1 MQVTALDPDHPLLDA
16 VYDDLLVTAFPPDEL
31 ITRDELRSGLAG
43 GGMLGSLVVAHDRPV
58 GVALGEF
65 SADSGVLLLAYMS
78 VRGDARSGG
87 IGGLLMESAVRG
99 SWQERLHPLI
109 TLAEIEHPAAHAA
122 DARRGDPSAR
132 LRFYA
137 RQGARA
143 LDTPYFQ
150 PALRPG
156 AARVPGMLLG
166 VLATAP
172 SLAGATAIPSEPVRL
187 FLTDYFVGTEGKVPD
202 DAAARLLF
210 EAVDRPG
217 GIALLPMDDP
227 ALLPCAYDV

>member
-1 MQVTALDPDHPLLDA
+1 MAALGPDHPLLDA

-43 GGMLGSLVVAHDRPV
+43 GAMLGALVAADGRPM

-65 SADSGVLLLAYMS
+65 SAESRILLLAYMS

-87 IGGLLMESAVRG
+87 IGGLLMDSAVRG
-99 SWQERLHPLI
+99 SWQERLSPLI
-109 TLAEIEHPAAHAA
+109 TLAEIEHPAAHSA
-122 DARRGDPSAR
+122 DAQRGDPGAR

-137 RQGARA
+137 RQGAKA
-143 LDTPYFQ
+143 LDVPYFQ

-156 AARVPGMLLG
+156 ASRVPGMVLG
-166 VLATAP
+166 VLATGPA
-172 SLAGATAIPSEPVRL
+172 LAGAIAIPGEPVRT
-187 FLTDYFVGTEGKVPD
+187 FLTEYFVTTEGKLPD
-202 DAAARLLF
+202 DPAGRRLF
-210 EAVDRPG
+210 EAVEQPG

-227 ALLPCAYDV
+227 AGLPCAHDV